1 MTVTKNGTENKSK
14 ESEKDLQGKEKKEK
28 EGRSDKRRHLNR
40 KERILPF
47 WAKVKC
53 FSSHILPSFSEVKVY
68 KQKYLN
74 KSMQHMLQ
82 AYFCS
87 LALVHYFI
95 TLQCD
100 AHTTDRHIC
109 KYSSSCVIL
118 TLSEG
123 VAQARLGWTR
133 PGWEGWK
140 VYVYVSK

>member
-1 MTVTKNGTENKSK
+1 MIEKLNARSNYDSDKEWNRENKSK
-14 ESEKDLQGKEKKEK
+14 ESEKNGKEKKEK

-74 KSMQHMLQ
+74 KSVQHAASVLL
-82 AYFCS
+82 S
-87 LALVHYFI
+87 ISTDYFI
-95 TLQCD
+95 TLQCN
-100 AHTTDRHIC
+100 ARTTDRHIC

-118 TLSEG
+118 TLCEG

-133 PGWEGWK
+133 PG
-140 VYVYVSK
+140 